1 MRNIEMEVED
11 MCNLSQGIRDEAR
24 AEGLA
29 KGKAEGR
36 AEGVMSLM
44 SNMNISMEK
53 AMNYLNI
60 TEDIRLSIMKYIE
73 DKK

>member
-1 MRNIEMEVED
+1 